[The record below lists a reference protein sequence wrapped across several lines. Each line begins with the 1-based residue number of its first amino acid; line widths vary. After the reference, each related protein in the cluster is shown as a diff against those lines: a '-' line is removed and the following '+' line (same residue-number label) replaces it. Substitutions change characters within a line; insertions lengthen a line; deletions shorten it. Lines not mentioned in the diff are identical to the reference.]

1 MWQIFQNRLEYR
13 IILKKYRK
21 KDDVDFMKTG
31 IRMSMQAGAVGW
43 IFRQVKRRICLV
55 DNFLETDRGGHLHVS
70 E

>member
-1 MWQIFQNRLEYR
+1 
-13 IILKKYRK
+13 
-21 KDDVDFMKTG
+21 MKTG

-55 DNFLETDRGGHLHVS
+55 DNFRETDRGGHLHVS